1 VIKYKNAYGERELDI
16 KEAKIYHKM
25 DGTLINIYWDKF
37 NNCWQCATRGM
48 AFAEGGNEFCD
59 SFATLVKSA
68 KEYNDIIS
76 VLDAFSKSVHHFKS
90 LTFIFEL
97 TSPFNRIVTPYD
109 ETHLTLLAVKNYM
122 GFEYP
127 RGILEEYAKHMK
139 CKLPSYYTVNS
150 GEELLNM
157 VNEFPSMQ
165 EGVVLVW
172 ENDSYIGYT
181 RIKCKN
187 LKYVAIHNMRGNGL
201 ISVNRILTLV
211 MQNETS
217 EYLSYFQCD
226 KPYFDFVEEEYNKF
240 VNEVKLVYSRCKDI
254 ENQKDFAISI
264 MSDVSNKS
272 FTAYLFNLRKGVS
285 LESQLETMS
294 KAEHSVKKLSEVL
307 DLKNKFMKKFNIKEV
322 TFGDKDEE

>member
-1 VIKYKNAYGERELDI
+1 
-16 KEAKIYHKM
+16 
-25 DGTLINIYWDKF
+25 
-37 NNCWQCATRGM
+37 
-48 AFAEGGNEFCD
+48 
-59 SFATLVKSA
+59 
-68 KEYNDIIS
+68 
-76 VLDAFSKSVHHFKS
+76 
-90 LTFIFEL
+90 
-97 TSPFNRIVTPYD
+97 
-109 ETHLTLLAVKNYM
+109 
-122 GFEYP
+122 
-127 RGILEEYAKHMK
+127 
-139 CKLPSYYTVNS
+139 
-150 GEELLNM
+150 M

-172 ENDSYIGYT
+172 EYVADIGYI

-187 LKYVAIHNMRGNGL
+187 LKYIAIHNMRGNGL
-201 ISVNRILTLV
+201 ISVHRILTLV

-217 EYLSYFQCD
+217 EYLSYFECD